1 MRNAENSGR
10 DIWISG
16 LSWFLRSQ
24 NRNFSAKKLLKE
36 KRQKD
41 FWVRSLWMI
50 MELEEIRDE
59 EQDAFDNLPEGI
71 QESER
76 GEQME
81 EYISQ
86 MESAIDDMENA
97 KSSLEEVFNS

>member
-1 MRNAENSGR
+1 
-10 DIWISG
+10 
-16 LSWFLRSQ
+16 
-24 NRNFSAKKLLKE
+24 
-36 KRQKD
+36 
-41 FWVRSLWMI
+41 MI

-76 GEQME
+76 GEHME

-97 KSSLEEVFNS
+97 KSSLEEVFNP

>member
-1 MRNAENSGR
+1 MNKQRR
-10 DIWISG
+10 
-16 LSWFLRSQ
+16 
-24 NRNFSAKKLLKE
+24 KKVESVFDQIQAL
-36 KRQKD
+36 
-41 FWVRSLWMI
+41 I
-50 MELEEIRDE
+50 MELEEIRDQ

-71 QESER
+71 QESGK

-86 MESAIDDMENA
+86 MESAIDDLESS

>member
-1 MRNAENSGR
+1 MNKQRR
-10 DIWISG
+10 
-16 LSWFLRSQ
+16 
-24 NRNFSAKKLLKE
+24 KKVEGIYDLL
-36 KRQKD
+36 QAA
-41 FWVRSLWMI
+41 L

-86 MESAIDDMENA
+86 IDSAIDDIESA
-97 KSSLEEVFNS
+97 KSSLEEVFQQ

>member
-1 MRNAENSGR
+1 MNKQRR
-10 DIWISG
+10 
-16 LSWFLRSQ
+16 
-24 NRNFSAKKLLKE
+24 KKVEGVFDQL
-36 KRQKD
+36 QA
-41 FWVRSLWMI
+41 MI
-50 MELEEIRDE
+50 MELEEIRDG

-86 MESAIDDMENA
+86 MKSAIDDMENA